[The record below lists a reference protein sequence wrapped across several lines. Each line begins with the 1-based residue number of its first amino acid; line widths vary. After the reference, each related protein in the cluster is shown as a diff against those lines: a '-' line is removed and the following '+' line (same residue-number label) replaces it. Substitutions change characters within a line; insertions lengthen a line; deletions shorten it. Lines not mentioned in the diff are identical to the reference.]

1 MVLSGLLILA
11 APLAASAATTCVN
24 PGGTGGCFTT
34 FKAAI
39 AMAGVGGTVQAA
51 KGTYTEDVQILA
63 SVSIIGANP
72 KNTIIDA
79 AGLGNGF
86 FVDGIDAPGLSN
98 VVVSGFTVKNANF
111 EGILV
116 ANASSVTVSNNI
128 VSNNNTALVG
138 PDTAN
143 PSCTGLPSFE
153 TSEDDD
159 CGEGIHLLGSDHS
172 IVANNVVQN
181 NAGGI
186 LISDDTAI
194 ASSNF
199 VTGNTVQKNS
209 FDCGITMA
217 SHPRFGGGTPY
228 GVLQNTITDN
238 LSTQNGLA
246 VPGAGAGVGIFDSV
260 PGTTNSGNVV
270 VGNTLTK
277 NGLPGVTMHSH
288 TPGQNLTNNVIVG
301 NTISGN
307 AADTQDAATSGPT
320 GINVFGVSPA
330 SGTVISGNTIS
341 NESLDIVVNTPTS
354 VDIHLNNLLGKNAFG
369 VQNLNVSNGTADAT
383 QNYWGCPQGPPTK
396 ACSQIVPSTGITVFP
411 VSSKR
416 F

>member
-411 VSSKR
+411 GSSKR